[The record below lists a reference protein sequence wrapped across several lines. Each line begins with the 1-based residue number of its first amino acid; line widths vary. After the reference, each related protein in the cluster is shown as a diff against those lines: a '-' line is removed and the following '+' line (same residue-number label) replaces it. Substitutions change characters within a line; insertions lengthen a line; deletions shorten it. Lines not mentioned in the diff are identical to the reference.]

1 MSAFSRQVS
10 LPEDLCAAVEQKF
23 VGQKSVEQ
31 KSVPQEFGNL
41 ETFLAFVMGQL
52 IRDDSAALDRDEQRI
67 IEERL
72 RELGYI

>member
-1 MSAFSRQVS
+1 MSVPLRQMS
-10 LPEDLCAAVEQKF
+10 LPEDLCVAVEQKF
-23 VGQKSVEQ
+23 VEQ
-31 KSVPQEFGNL
+31 KSAKQEFGNL

-52 IRDDSAALDRDEQRI
+52 IQDDSAALDRDEQRI